1 MISESTV
8 LLLQSAA
15 AMFMAADYFFTE
27 KQRVSINAEIQ
38 RALTV
43 MRQKIDA
50 DVQLRVEIATDNS
63 ISFIVALLCMLLGW
77 LVTKFLPVINQA
89 LDNSWVMGIVL
100 LLIIGL
106 FAGAL
111 PTFLSAIVVVL
122 IPLFMATPTGFVL
135 KFLILCPKG
144 TVFGIGFLFL
154 VASFVCRWFNL
165 NG

>member
-1 MISESTV
+1 
-8 LLLQSAA
+8 
-15 AMFMAADYFFTE
+15 MFMAADYFFTE